1 MLSCRPGDRLC
12 QVRRFWRCFAQ
23 FIRLVVIVHKIAHLS
38 IIFNWSKAKAA
49 KVVIFPLTTI
59 LGTHPDEFLL
69 VVGAGYENHS
79 GTEQVF
85 DRDFRVVRS
94 VRLLGDY
101 IIQILKYLN
110 LWTIFM
116 LRLNIPEK
124 QTCVFP
130 QGQVQRRWCQGS
142 GHAPNSRRC
151 PRRSASTRGRPPGSP
166 CSRRWSGTGRR
177 SRTRRGCSA
186 PPHCWSAPST
196 WRRKKFF

>member
-1 MLSCRPGDRLC
+1 M
-12 QVRRFWRCFAQ
+12 
-23 FIRLVVIVHKIAHLS
+23 
-38 IIFNWSKAKAA
+38 
-49 KVVIFPLTTI
+49 VIFPLTTI

-124 QTCVFP
+124 
-130 QGQVQRRWCQGS
+130 
-142 GHAPNSRRC
+142 
-151 PRRSASTRGRPPGSP
+151 
-166 CSRRWSGTGRR
+166 
-177 SRTRRGCSA
+177 
-186 PPHCWSAPST
+186 
-196 WRRKKFF
+196 